1 MNRFITFVLFGI
13 LLLATGAS
21 AKQLILNMCYDSS
34 KKNFTEMKMI
44 NLSYTIDLQN
54 KIIIQQM
61 DQVDSSKSSTNKFN
75 IISIKNNVVTA
86 ENQLKKIQ
94 EVNLMAYLNERKIE
108 ISIPLF
114 ETTPPYKKVNVKT
127 LYICQ

>member
-1 MNRFITFVLFGI
+1 MNRVIIFIISGM
-13 LLLATGAS
+13 LLLASGAS

-34 KKNFTEMKMI
+34 KKNFTEMKMV

-114 ETTPPYKKVNVKT
+114 ETTPPHKKVNVKT

>member
-1 MNRFITFVLFGI
+1 MTRLIIFLVSAI
-13 LLLATGAS
+13 LLLASGAS

-34 KKNFTEMKMI
+34 KKNFSEMKMI
-44 NLSYTIDLQN
+44 NLSYTIDLEK
-54 KIIIQQM
+54 KIIIQRM

-75 IISIKNNVVTA
+75 IISNKNNVVNA

-94 EVNLMAYLNERKIE
+94 EVNLIVYLNERKIE

-114 ETTPPYKKVNVKT
+114 ETTPPHKKVNVKT